1 MIVALGAGDR
11 LITRTAYDVSPSLA
25 HLPSIGRS
33 LVPSVESILRY
44 KPDLVIV
51 DAFAEGVSLANALG
65 RVGVRAYAA
74 HVHGMRVAEILA
86 TIERLGTL
94 LGLEKRADSL
104 ARSLRAEFEEIRRP
118 VAGASAHR
126 PTGLYVV
133 WHSPAHVAG
142 AASYVSELMD
152 AAGIRNVFQDLDTPW
167 SQVSLETIVRRDP
180 DFLIVPSP
188 SVEPRLLTASPGWR
202 ELRAVRENRIIVVAE
217 RLFGRPGPQFAEAA
231 RFLAGAL
238 REFEAGS

>member
-1 MIVALGAGDR
+1 MIVALGAADR
-11 LITRTAYDVSPSLA
+11 LVTRTAYDVSPSLA
-25 HLPSIGRS
+25 HLPSIGRP
-33 LVPSVESILRY
+33 LVPGVESVLRY

-51 DAFAEGVSLANALG
+51 DAFAEGVSLANALE

-94 LGLEKRADSL
+94 LGLETRADSL
-104 ARSLRAEFEEIRRP
+104 VHSLQAEFEEIQRS
-118 VAGASAHR
+118 VAATSPHR
-126 PTGLYVV
+126 PTGIYVV

-152 AAGIRNVFQDLDTPW
+152 AAGIRNVFHDLDTPW
-167 SQVSLETIVRRDP
+167 SQVSIETIVQRNP

-188 SVEPRLLTASPGWR
+188 SVDPRMLMATPGWR
-202 ELRAVRENRIIVVAE
+202 ELRAVRENRIIVVTE
-217 RLFGRPGPQFAEAA
+217 RLFGRPGPRFPEAA
-231 RFLAGAL
+231 EFLARAL
-238 REFEAGS
+238 QKLEAGS